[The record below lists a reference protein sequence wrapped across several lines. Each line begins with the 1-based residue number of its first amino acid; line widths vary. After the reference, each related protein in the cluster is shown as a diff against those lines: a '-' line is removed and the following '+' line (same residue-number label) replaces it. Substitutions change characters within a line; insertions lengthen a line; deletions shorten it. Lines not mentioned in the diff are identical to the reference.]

1 MDFIIFI
8 VATSSGKDKVFQKF
22 SIEVKLKAEFRVV
35 EWKCR
40 AMNLNVIHLVGRAG
54 VDPEIKYFESGTV
67 LCKFPIAV
75 DRRSKKDDKPD
86 WFELEMWGRTAE
98 VASEYVRKGKQVGIQ
113 GKLKIDTWQDQN
125 GNNRSRPVIR
135 VDRLELLGSKGDN
148 QGGSGMDYPD
158 EF

>member
-1 MDFIIFI
+1 MSLNI
-8 VATSSGKDKVFQKF
+8 V
-22 SIEVKLKAEFRVV
+22 
-35 EWKCR
+35 
-40 AMNLNVIHLVGRAG
+40 HLVGRAG
-54 VDPEIKYFESGTV
+54 VDPEVKYFESGTV

-135 VDRLELLGSKGDN
+135 VDRLELLGSKGEA
-148 QGGSGMDYPD
+148 QGGTGGDYAPD

>member
-1 MDFIIFI
+1 M
-8 VATSSGKDKVFQKF
+8 
-22 SIEVKLKAEFRVV
+22 
-35 EWKCR
+35 
-40 AMNLNVIHLVGRAG
+40 MNLNVVHLVGRAG

-75 DRRSKKDDKPD
+75 DRPTKKDDKPD

-98 VASEYVRKGKQVGIQ
+98 IASEYVRKGKQVGIQ

-125 GNNRSRPVIR
+125 GNNRSTPKIR
-135 VDRLELLGSKGDN
+135 VNRLELMGSKGDT
-148 QGGSGMDYPD
+148 QGGSSYDGPD

>member
-1 MDFIIFI
+1 
-8 VATSSGKDKVFQKF
+8 
-22 SIEVKLKAEFRVV
+22 
-35 EWKCR
+35 
-40 AMNLNVIHLVGRAG
+40 MNLNVVHLVGRAG
-54 VDPEIKYFESGTV
+54 VDPEVKYFESGKV

-113 GKLKIDTWQDQN
+113 GKLKIDNWQDQN
-125 GNNRSRPVIR
+125 GNNRSSPRIT
-135 VDRLELLGSKGDN
+135 VDRLDLLGSKGD
-148 QGGSGMDYPD
+148 QGGSGMNYAPD